1 MAEYTI
7 KEILQAPALDRHCNE
22 EDAIA
27 AIVWESTGRCHH
39 FDTMNHPDEAK
50 LMSFETKFRV
60 IFEDDYFFQLV
71 VAKFNNLPVAV
82 VMLTGDHGCD
92 EAWLID
98 APYVNKYVVPYLILP
113 KDHGKSVD
121 IDNDTVNLD
130 IYELGFDG
138 WDNEN

>member
-1 MAEYTI
+1 MAKYTF
-7 KEILQAPALDRHCNE
+7 KEILQAPALDRNCNE

-27 AIVWESTGRCHH
+27 AIVWESTGRS
-39 FDTMNHPDEAK
+39 FYVDTMNHPDEAK

-60 IFEDDYFFQLV
+60 IFEEDYYFHMV
-71 VAKFNNLPVAV
+71 VAKFNDLPVAV

-98 APYVNKYVVPYLILP
+98 APYVNQYVVPYLILP

-121 IDNDTVNLD
+121 IDADVFDLD
-130 IYELGFDG
+130 KYELGFDG
-138 WDNEN
+138 WDDED